1 MRYIQDP
8 VTLKLIPASEY
19 DASPCGPY
27 VLGDIDP
34 YRSMATGEIVGG
46 RRQHRE
52 HLKANRLIEVGNEI
66 KAHISQTRPPTPDR
80 MGIRNA
86 LIESVRRHIR

>member
-8 VTLKLIPASEY
+8 VTLKLVPATEY
-19 DASPCGPY
+19 DASPRAAY
-27 VLGDIDP
+27 VIGDIQP

-52 HLKANRLIEVGNEI
+52 HLKEHRLIEVGNEI
-66 KAHISQTRPPTPDR
+66 KAHINQRQPTVDR
-80 MGIRNA
+80 QGIRQA
-86 LIESVRRHIR
+86 LVDSVRRYL

>member
-8 VTLKLIPASEY
+8 VTLELVPAAEY
-19 DASPCGPY
+19 DPSPRSAY
-27 VLGDIDP
+27 IVGDIDP

-52 HLKANRLIEVGNEI
+52 HLREHRLIEVGNEI
-66 KAHISQTRPPTPDR
+66 KAHLNPGRPQVDR
-80 MGIRNA
+80 EGIRQA
-86 LIESVRRHIR
+86 LAESVRHHVR

>member
-8 VTLKLIPASEY
+8 VTLELVPAAEY
-19 DASPCGPY
+19 DPSPRAAY
-27 VLGDIDP
+27 IIGDIQP

-52 HLKANRLIEVGNEI
+52 HLKEHRLIEVGNEI
-66 KAHISQTRPPTPDR
+66 KAHTQQRPREPDR
-80 MGIRNA
+80 SGIRQA
-86 LIESVRRHIR
+86 LTESVRRHIR